1 MSSSI
6 DYHWQHLP
14 MQLLTNRFFCQTNRE
29 EVKAE
34 NEDIGTVEKVID
46 TTKDDETDVTE
57 DAVAP
62 VVDLSYVYN
71 AAADVVASLSEKSAS
86 HDGADVDVDEELK
99 KVLASPSP
107 PVEEAAVVM
116 TPSAEDYLDKSQDAV
131 RTKTDSKVEDAAESK
146 AVKQA
151 ECCIIC

>member
-1 MSSSI
+1 M
-6 DYHWQHLP
+6 
-14 MQLLTNRFFCQTNRE
+14 
-29 EVKAE
+29 KAE

-46 TTKDDETDVTE
+46 TTKDDGTAVTE

>member
-1 MSSSI
+1 M
-6 DYHWQHLP
+6 
-14 MQLLTNRFFCQTNRE
+14 
-29 EVKAE
+29 KAE
-34 NEDIGTVEKVID
+34 NEDIGTVEKVTD
-46 TTKDDETDVTE
+46 TTKDDETAVTE

-86 HDGADVDVDEELK
+86 HDGGADVDVDEEFK

>member
-1 MSSSI
+1 M
-6 DYHWQHLP
+6 
-14 MQLLTNRFFCQTNRE
+14 
-29 EVKAE
+29 KAE

-46 TTKDDETDVTE
+46 TTKDDETAVTE

-86 HDGADVDVDEELK
+86 HDGADVDVDEEFK

-116 TPSAEDYLDKSQDAV
+116 TPPAEDYLDKSQDAV
-131 RTKTDSKVEDAAESK
+131 RTKTDSKDEDA

>member
-6 DYHWQHLP
+6 DYNWQHLP
-14 MQLLTNRFFCQTNRE
+14 TAGTNKSLFFQTNSE

-34 NEDIGTVEKVID
+34 NEDIGTVKKVIN
-46 TTKDDETDVTE
+46 TTKDDETAVTE

-62 VVDLSYVYN
+62 AVDLSYVYN

-86 HDGADVDVDEELK
+86 HDGADVGVDEEFR

-107 PVEEAAVVM
+107 PVEDAAVVM
-116 TPSAEDYLDKSQDAV
+116 TPSAEEYLQKTQDSV
-131 RTKTDSKVEDAAESK
+131 RTKTDAKVEDAAESK